1 MPKVIRM
8 SLFHGEA
15 LFRPNQM
22 ATHFFLVEAGIVQ
35 VLDLDGHAV
44 KRQFG
49 SSELFGIPEVLARVP
64 WDLTAVAEG
73 PTILR
78 RFPAE
83 VLFETL
89 ADMPKEHDSFLRGIA
104 SMA

>member
-1 MPKVIRM
+1 MQGAIRI

-15 LFRPNQM
+15 LFRPGQP
-22 ATHFFLVEAGIVQ
+22 ASHFFLVETGLIQ
-35 VLDLDGHAV
+35 ILDLDGHAV

-49 SSELFGIPEVLARVP
+49 SSELFGIPEVLARGH

-89 ADMPKEHDSFLRGIA
+89 ADMPTEHDRFLRGIA
-104 SMA
+104 AMA

>member
-1 MPKVIRM
+1 MTRI

-15 LFRPNQM
+15 LFRPGQP
-22 ATHFFLVEAGIVQ
+22 ATHFFLVETGLILI
-35 VLDLDGHAV
+35 LDRDGHRV

-49 SSELFGIPEVLARVP
+49 GSEMFGIPEVLAHGQ

-73 PTILR
+73 PTIIR

-83 VLFETL
+83 MLFETL
-89 ADMPKEHDSFLRGIA
+89 ADMPTEHDRFLRGIA
-104 SMA
+104 AMA

>member
-1 MPKVIRM
+1 MPPVTRI

-15 LFRPNQM
+15 LFRSGQP
-22 ATHFFLVEAGIVQ
+22 ATHFFLVETGLIQ
-35 VLDLDGHAV
+35 ILDHDGHAV

-49 SSELFGIPEVLARVP
+49 SSEMFGIPEVLARGQ

-73 PTILR
+73 PTIMR

-89 ADMPKEHDSFLRGIA
+89 ADMPAEHDQFLRGIA
-104 SMA
+104 AMA

>member
-1 MPKVIRM
+1 MRGVTRI

-15 LFRPNQM
+15 LFRPSQP
-22 ATHFFLVEAGIVQ
+22 ASHFFLVETGLIQ
-35 VLDLDGHAV
+35 ILDRDGHVV

-49 SSELFGIPEVLARVP
+49 NSELFGIPEVLARGQ

-73 PTILR
+73 PTVVR

-83 VLFETL
+83 MLFQTL
-89 ADMPKEHDSFLRGIA
+89 ADMPTEHDRFLRGIA
-104 SMA
+104 AMA